1 MTFRDCVAEFV
12 DKPPGSV
19 GVYMIQ
25 LHRTTERDGAR
36 RSMEEALQTPIELMG
51 AADGVALVAGGHPTV
66 CAVDNTKQ
74 RSEGE
79 VGCLVSH
86 VEVAQNALA
95 AGLSHA
101 VVFEDNCVVGGAFS
115 LDAVR
120 RYFRM
125 AKKFAEDFSMV
136 GTDDFLL
143 LGSSGCYAWR
153 HLTEGIK
160 ATNNFNG
167 SHAYLI
173 GRPMMEKLV
182 ITYEFLKERGLAT
195 PADSLL
201 GLLLRAQ
208 KRWAMCPMDDKEFF
222 VHD

>member
-1 MTFRDCVAEFV
+1 
-12 DKPPGSV
+12 
-19 GVYMIQ
+19 
-25 LHRTTERDGAR
+25 
-36 RSMEEALQTPIELMG
+36 MEEALQTPIELVE
-51 AADGVALVAGGHPTV
+51 AADGVALVAGGHPTM

-86 VEVAQNALA
+86 VELARKALA

-101 VVFEDNCVVGGAFS
+101 VVFEDDCVVGPRFS
-115 LDAVR
+115 LEAVQS
-120 RYFRM
+120 YFRR
-125 AKKFAEDFSMV
+125 AKKFAEDFSMD

-153 HLTEGIK
+153 HLTEGVK

-182 ITYEFLKERGLAT
+182 VAYEFMKERGFGM
-195 PADSLL
+195 PADWLL
-201 GLLLRAQ
+201 PVILRGQ
-208 KRWAMCPMDDKEFF
+208 KRWAMCPSDDNGLYLKSS
-222 VHD
+222 